1 MVPGPIC
8 EHAKML
14 LCNRLAAIR
23 SPLRRD
29 RSGLCGN
36 GFCELFALSPT
47 IEGSSEYRQ
56 VREVIGHAAKVLL
69 RYQIARHRIRSLIL
83 GHKEAHFRT
92 PHRTRRMYHLPRGGR
107 S

>member
-8 EHAKML
+8 GHAKML

-92 PHRTRRMYHLPRGGR
+92 RRMYHLPRGGR